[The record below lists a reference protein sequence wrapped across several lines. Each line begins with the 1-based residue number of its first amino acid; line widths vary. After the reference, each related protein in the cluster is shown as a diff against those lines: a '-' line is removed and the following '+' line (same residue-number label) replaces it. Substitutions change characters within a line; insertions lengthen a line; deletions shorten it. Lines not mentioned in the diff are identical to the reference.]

1 MPQSISARLIR
12 NLDDGFGEGDL
23 NSAPWGAVPRYFTQN
38 SNTGDLI
45 MTTAPNSDFRDAS
58 TASASSLAK
67 SAIAALAGRILIAP
81 IFLLSGVSKVTAPA
95 MMIGYIKSVGLP
107 APMLAL
113 GIAIAVELLGGVALL
128 LGYRARLVA
137 AILAV
142 FSIVTALAFHNNLAD
157 QMQFLNFFKNFA
169 MAGGLLQIVAF
180 GAGRFSLD
188 ARRG

>member
-1 MPQSISARLIR
+1 
-12 NLDDGFGEGDL
+12 
-23 NSAPWGAVPRYFTQN
+23 
-38 SNTGDLI
+38 
-45 MTTAPNSDFRDAS
+45 MTTGLNSDFRDAP
-58 TASASSLAK
+58 TAPASSLAK
-67 SAIAALAGRILIAP
+67 SAIPALAGRILIAP
-81 IFLLSGVSKVTAPA
+81 IFLLSGASKVAAPA
-95 MMIGYIKSVGLP
+95 AMIGYIRSAGLP

-142 FSIVTALAFHNNLAD
+142 FSIVTALTFHNNLAD

-180 GAGRFSLD
+180 GPGRLSLD

>member
-1 MPQSISARLIR
+1 
-12 NLDDGFGEGDL
+12 
-23 NSAPWGAVPRYFTQN
+23 
-38 SNTGDLI
+38 
-45 MTTAPNSDFRDAS
+45 MTTALNSDFRDAP

-67 SAIAALAGRILIAP
+67 SAIPALAGRILIAP
-81 IFLLSGVSKVTAPA
+81 IFLLSGVSKVAAPA
-95 MMIGYIKSVGLP
+95 MMIGYIQSVGLP
-107 APMLAL
+107 VPVLAL

-128 LGYRARLVA
+128 LGYHARLVA
-137 AILAV
+137 ATLAV
-142 FSIVTALAFHNNLAD
+142 FSIVTALTFHNNLAD

>member
-1 MPQSISARLIR
+1 
-12 NLDDGFGEGDL
+12 
-23 NSAPWGAVPRYFTQN
+23 
-38 SNTGDLI
+38 
-45 MTTAPNSDFRDAS
+45 MTTALNSDFRDAP
-58 TASASSLAK
+58 TASASS
-67 SAIAALAGRILIAP
+67 LAGRILIAP
-81 IFLLSGVSKVTAPA
+81 IFLLSGVSKVAAPA
-95 MMIGYIKSVGLP
+95 MMIGYIQSVGLP
-107 APMLAL
+107 VPVLAL

-137 AILAV
+137 ATLAV
-142 FSIVTALAFHNNLAD
+142 FSIVTALTFHNNLAD

>member
-1 MPQSISARLIR
+1 
-12 NLDDGFGEGDL
+12 
-23 NSAPWGAVPRYFTQN
+23 VPRYFTQ
-38 SNTGDLI
+38 SFKHRRFHHDYRSEFRFPRR
-45 MTTAPNSDFRDAS
+45 TTV
-58 TASASSLAK
+58 SASSLTK
-67 SAIAALAGRILIAP
+67 SAIPALAGRILIAP

-95 MMIGYIKSVGLP
+95 MMIGYIQSVGLP
-107 APMLAL
+107 VPVLAL

-137 AILAV
+137 ATLAV
-142 FSIVTALAFHNNLAD
+142 FSIVTALTFHNNLAD

-188 ARRG
+188 ARRGG